1 VTLSK
6 KLKKLVRS
14 VDSYGVP
21 VSLTYKG
28 DPQIKSF
35 FGGLATIL
43 ARTIVIAYFV
53 YQCKW
58 VFERDFTLETS
69 VMKRDLSKD
78 DKMVLFNKTNFD
90 FGINLQYNFY
100 EREPLV

>member
-1 VTLSK
+1 
-6 KLKKLVRS
+6 LVKS

-28 DPQIKSF
+28 DPQIKSLL
-35 FGGLATIL
+35 GGMATIIS
-43 ARTIVIAYFV
+43 RTLVIAYFV

-58 VFERDFTLETS
+58 VFDRDYMLETS

-78 DKMVLFNKTNFD
+78 DKLVHLNKTNFD

-100 EREPLV
+100 EKEPLIS

>member
-1 VTLSK
+1 MVK
-6 KLKKLVRS
+6 N

-28 DPQIKSF
+28 DPQIKSL
-35 FGGLATIL
+35 FGGIATIL

-58 VFERDFTLETS
+58 VFDRDFTLETS

-100 EREPLV
+100 EKEP